1 MQLLEEDPLQA
12 LQKSSKAYEMTFI
25 HSPFC
30 GTCHIARKMLET
42 LEATKTELTFNELNA
57 SIHPNFMHTFQ
68 IESVPCLL
76 ITDGMD
82 VEEKVYAFHSVPYM
96 YQKVSEYEEV

>member
-1 MQLLEEDPLQA
+1 MQFLEEDPFQA
-12 LQKSSKAYEMTFI
+12 LQKSSKTYEMTFI

-42 LEATKTELTFNELNA
+42 LEAAKEELTLNELNA
-57 SIHPNFMHTFQ
+57 SVHPTFMQHFQ

-76 ITDGMD
+76 ITNGMD
-82 VEEKVYAFHSVPYM
+82 VEEKVYAFHSVPHM
-96 YQKVSEYEEV
+96 YDKISEYEDL